1 MFFSNCKLIR
11 YSKLTILFISLK
23 IDAVTGKQETYG
35 ELLNRSC
42 KTAAAMKQRGIKERD
57 IVMFC
62 SYNHMDVCVPY
73 IATFWLGAIPTAVDP
88 SMTLD
93 ELVYLLNLV
102 KPKMIFVVSEA
113 VNLIESAL
121 NTIGLQPEIIV
132 FGQTF
137 SKCLESGQVEENFA
151 PYELKDSKETAVI
164 LFSSGTTGSPK
175 GICLNH
181 YAFLNIL
188 ENQV

>member
-1 MFFSNCKLIR
+1 
-11 YSKLTILFISLK
+11 
-23 IDAVTGKQETYG
+23 
-35 ELLNRSC
+35 
-42 KTAAAMKQRGIKERD
+42 MKQRGIKEKD
-57 IVMFC
+57 IVTFC

-73 IATFWLGAIPTAVDP
+73 IATVFLGAIPTAVDP

-102 KPKMIFVVSEA
+102 KPKMIFVVPEA
-113 VNLIESAL
+113 VSLVESAL
-121 NTIGLQPEIIV
+121 ETINLQPEIIV
-132 FGQTF
+132 FEKTF
-137 SKCLESGQVEENFA
+137 STFFESVKGEEKFV
-151 PYELKDSKETAVI
+151 PYELKSSKETAVI

>member
-1 MFFSNCKLIR
+1 
-11 YSKLTILFISLK
+11 
-23 IDAVTGKQETYG
+23 
-35 ELLNRSC
+35 
-42 KTAAAMKQRGIKERD
+42 
-57 IVMFC
+57 
-62 SYNHMDVCVPY
+62 MDVCVPY
-73 IATFWLGAIPTAVDP
+73 IATFLLGAIPTAVDP
-88 SMTLD
+88 SMTSD

-113 VNLIESAL
+113 VSLIESAL
-121 NTIGLQPEIIV
+121 NAIRWHPEIIV

-137 SKCLESGQVEENFA
+137 SKFLESGQVKKNFA
-151 PYELKDSKETAVI
+151 PYELKSSKETAVI